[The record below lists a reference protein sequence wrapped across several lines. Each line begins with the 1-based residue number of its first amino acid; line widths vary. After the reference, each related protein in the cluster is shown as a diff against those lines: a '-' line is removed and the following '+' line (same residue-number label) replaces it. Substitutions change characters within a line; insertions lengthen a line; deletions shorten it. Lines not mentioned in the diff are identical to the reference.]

1 MYVMFKF
8 SNLVRTTLP
17 PLLLQLLALLSP
29 AAARDNTS
37 LPLRGLP
44 RQPRTESE
52 AHIEHSS
59 KYLQIFTG
67 TFSKDFFSQGAVN

>member
-1 MYVMFKF
+1 MFKF
-8 SNLVRTTLP
+8 SAPPSNRVRTTLP
-17 PLLLQLLALLSP
+17 PLLLQLLALLSS

-52 AHIEHSS
+52 DHI
-59 KYLQIFTG
+59 
-67 TFSKDFFSQGAVN
+67 

>member
-1 MYVMFKF
+1 MFKF

-17 PLLLQLLALLSP
+17 PLLLQLLALLSS

-52 AHIEHSS
+52 DHI
-59 KYLQIFTG
+59 
-67 TFSKDFFSQGAVN
+67 